1 MNQGEMGCRSPV
13 TVVSFLPPSKI
24 VTTNYLM
31 DFFFCNFFHFFFN
44 FCPQKLFVENT
55 PSQIYN
61 MRRRNFILRRRIQF
75 LRRRNSDVRSVTRVA
90 GLLPPFF
97 NCHTEGY
104 PLVTGVY
111 AILMPTS
118 HPPKL
123 PRLECRLASWLNG

>member
-1 MNQGEMGCRSPV
+1 MCG
-13 TVVSFLPPSKI
+13 
-24 VTTNYLM
+24 LM
-31 DFFFCNFFHFFFN
+31 HTFQNALVFSLKRLHVI
-44 FCPQKLFVENT
+44 PQT
-55 PSQIYN
+55 PSRFFKMPWGFRWQE
-61 MRRRNFILRRRIQF
+61 M
-75 LRRRNSDVRSVTRVA
+75 VRVA

-111 AILMPTS
+111 AILIPTS